1 MRWDLKLLPPKEMD
15 TRHDTSLNALLTRVN
30 SSNFR
35 LNATMRWIPAQKS
48 VCRHN

>member
-15 TRHDTSLNALLTRVN
+15 TRDDTSLIALLTQVN

-35 LNATMRWIPAQKS
+35 VNATMRRIPAQKS
-48 VCRHN
+48 VRRHN